1 MDFDPSRQAELE
13 RDRQWLASLPTPR
26 PSEEAIERVRAAV
39 RLAMD
44 EQWLHSIAS
53 PAPPPELIRQVKA
66 AVRDTLRAGGRAAR
80 YRIFGVCSA
89 AATVLFAIGVA
100 RFAAMAPHRMAES
113 PALAEE
119 FIAAWSAIEN
129 DADLRSLTADM
140 VWLDDELSTWA
151 SKPAARADD
160 LDLESLQDRI
170 DQIFATPDYFY
181 GTS

>member
-13 RDRQWLASLPTPR
+13 RDQQWLASLPTPR
-26 PSEEAIERVRAAV
+26 PSEETLERVRATV
-39 RLAMD
+39 RLAID
-44 EQWLHSIAS
+44 EQWLNSIAT
-53 PAPPPELIRQVKA
+53 PPPPPELIRRVKT
-66 AVRDTLRAGGRAAR
+66 AVRDTLRAGRRSVR
-80 YRIFGVCSA
+80 YRVFGACSA
-89 AATVLFAIGVA
+89 AAAVLFAIGVA
-100 RFAAMAPHRMAES
+100 RFAATLPQQTKES

-119 FIAAWSAIEN
+119 FLAAWSAIQS

-140 VWLDDELSTWA
+140 VWLDDELNTWA
-151 SKPAARADD
+151 SKPAACADD